1 MIGLGIQ
8 VLMDVILRHKPE
20 LIAGDKFITEK
31 FKKKYM
37 QQYVSNILQFNQFI
51 LLWANNGW

>member
-1 MIGLGIQ
+1 
-8 VLMDVILRHKPE
+8 MDIILRNKPE

-37 QQYVSNILQFNQFI
+37 AQYVIFVGI
-51 LLWANNGW
+51 

>member
-1 MIGLGIQ
+1 MDI
-8 VLMDVILRHKPE
+8 VLRNKPE

-37 QQYVSNILQFNQFI
+37 TQYVILVTI
-51 LLWANNGW
+51 

>member
-1 MIGLGIQ
+1 MNIGMIGLGIQ

-37 QQYVSNILQFNQFI
+37 QQYVFNLI
-51 LLWANNGW
+51 CS